1 MNVIIFIRDSEC
13 YKINTLIITHISNAK
28 LQPQI
33 LKSLGKDKAVVCS
46 KKSIIKKCVSRI
58 TQCLIVCFRG
68 ILISIWKQKELHDKY
83 FVYPKINLYYKY
95 CMSV

>member
-13 YKINTLIITHISNAK
+13 YKINTLIITRISNAK

-46 KKSIIKKCVSRI
+46 KKSIIKMTKV
-58 TQCLIVCFRG
+58 L
-68 ILISIWKQKELHDKY
+68 
-83 FVYPKINLYYKY
+83 P
-95 CMSV
+95 